1 LNAAQESQFKK
12 LKSGC
17 PTLSKCEYV
26 EAAITSKS
34 NDVYDRFV
42 RRITRGLIF
51 GASFNKSACNRR
63 AYLERRKSVMEQ
75 RETDT
80 LAIFKRLRKHVMD
93 GTSWKLLIQEG
104 DTVPRD
110 ELQHDDMTV
119 KQSERLSKQT
129 YVMLLIFER
138 LVVAYKKE
146 LDDVNSRLLLE
157 DCPVT
162 RIKTFKVKEDVIDSV
177 VRHLCNQVDLQ
188 FDATKPDTVY

>member
-1 LNAAQESQFKK
+1 VKDLARHWIPVNQRVQHDDTNLFDQYVLDFNLAKSSASKRPVSIVNPPTIPLNAAQESQFKK

-42 RRITRGLIF
+42 RRSTRGLIF

-80 LAIFKRLRKHVMD
+80 LAIFKRLSKHVMD

-104 DTVPRD
+104 DTVPMD
-110 ELQHDDMTV
+110 ELQHDDMTFV
-119 KQSERLSKQT
+119 DGQRGFGLRLTAETTTNLRWKS
-129 YVMLLIFER
+129 L
-138 LVVAYKKE
+138 
-146 LDDVNSRLLLE
+146 
-157 DCPVT
+157 
-162 RIKTFKVKEDVIDSV
+162 
-177 VRHLCNQVDLQ
+177 
-188 FDATKPDTVY
+188 PD